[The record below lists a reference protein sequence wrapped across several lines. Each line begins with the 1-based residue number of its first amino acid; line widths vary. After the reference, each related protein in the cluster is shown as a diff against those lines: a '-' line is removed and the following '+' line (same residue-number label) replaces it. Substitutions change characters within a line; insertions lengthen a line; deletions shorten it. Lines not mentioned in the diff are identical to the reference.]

1 MAMITN
7 DWLTALGGE
16 FHKPYY
22 RQLFEFV
29 KDEYNTTV
37 VFPPADDIFNAFH
50 LTPLSKVKV
59 VILGQDPYHNVG
71 LDIVCTNIRG
81 EVDNTV
87 RVVPAC
93 ADPAPDKAVERGFRP
108 AVKVFLGMAFV

>member
-1 MAMITN
+1 MSVSRDDREDLTMAMITN

-37 VFPPADDIFNAFH
+37 VFPPADDIFNAF
-50 LTPLSKVKV
+50 
-59 VILGQDPYHNVG
+59 I
-71 LDIVCTNIRG
+71 
-81 EVDNTV
+81 
-87 RVVPAC
+87 
-93 ADPAPDKAVERGFRP
+93 
-108 AVKVFLGMAFV
+108 

>member
-37 VFPPADDIFNAFH
+37 VFPPADDIFNAF
-50 LTPLSKVKV
+50 
-59 VILGQDPYHNVG
+59 QDRKSTRLNSSHEWISRMPSS
-71 LDIVCTNIRG
+71 
-81 EVDNTV
+81 
-87 RVVPAC
+87 A
-93 ADPAPDKAVERGFRP
+93 
-108 AVKVFLGMAFV
+108 

>member
-29 KDEYNTTV
+29 KSGQNT
-37 VFPPADDIFNAFH
+37 AKKH
-50 LTPLSKVKV
+50 LWTYQAGRPEMLF
-59 VILGQDPYHNVG
+59 L
-71 LDIVCTNIRG
+71 L
-81 EVDNTV
+81 
-87 RVVPAC
+87 
-93 ADPAPDKAVERGFRP
+93 AV
-108 AVKVFLGMAFV
+108 

>member
-29 KDEYNTTV
+29 KNEYEHHRGLSHRRM
-37 VFPPADDIFNAFH
+37 IFSMHF
-50 LTPLSKVKV
+50 
-59 VILGQDPYHNVG
+59 I
-71 LDIVCTNIRG
+71 
-81 EVDNTV
+81 
-87 RVVPAC
+87 
-93 ADPAPDKAVERGFRP
+93 
-108 AVKVFLGMAFV
+108 